1 MIVTPQKATTVIL
14 LREETSKGFEVFLV
28 RRHDDNAFMGGNYV
42 YPGGRVDPT
51 DQSPDVLSFCQ
62 GLSPERACEILG
74 HLPSSEES
82 MSYWIAGIR
91 ELFEEAGILL
101 AYGAPRASPCL
112 PQAGVLPH
120 STAPMGRHPGQNMA
134 HSSSRLASREVSC
147 CRDDSGEKIL
157 SWVNR
162 IGEEKLL
169 HYRESLHRKDLRL
182 SHLAQQEKIFLA
194 LDQLHYYA
202 HWITPEARPIR
213 FDTRFFVALHPSGQE
228 ASHDQR
234 ETTHGLWITPC
245 QALEENL
252 NGEVILSPP
261 TLKTLED
268 LSRFSSIDDVL
279 RSLQGRNTSPILP
292 VFVKLPSEIL
302 NVFPWDP
309 EYNILRKGEMPP
321 SIEHGR
327 LSEPGDNTTR
337 VVLREGRWYP
347 YCRT

>member
-1 MIVTPQKATTVIL
+1 MIVTPRKATTVVL
-14 LREETSKGFEVFLV
+14 VREETSKGFEVFLV
-28 RRHDDNAFMGGNYV
+28 RRHDDSAFMGGNYV
-42 YPGGRVDPT
+42 YPGGRVDPA
-51 DQSPDVLSFCQ
+51 DQSPGVLSFCR
-62 GLSPERACEILG
+62 GLSPEKASEILG
-74 HLPSSEES
+74 NSPPDES
-82 MSYWIAGIR
+82 IGYWIAGIR

-101 AYGAPRASPCL
+101 AY
-112 PQAGVLPH
+112 
-120 STAPMGRHPGQNMA
+120 
-134 HSSSRLASREVSC
+134 
-147 CRDDSGEKIL
+147 DSGGKIL
-157 SWVNR
+157 SWMNR
-162 IGEEKLL
+162 IGQEKLL
-169 HYRESLHRKDLRL
+169 RYRESLHRKDLSL
-182 SHLAQQEKIFLA
+182 SHLAQQEKFFLA

-202 HWITPEARPIR
+202 HWITPEARSIR

-292 VFVKLPSEIL
+292 VFAKLPSEIL

-309 EYNILRKGEMPP
+309 EYNILRKGEMPS

-327 LSEPGDNTTR
+327 LSGPGDNTTR

>member
-1 MIVTPQKATTVIL
+1 MIVTPHKATTVIL
-14 LREETSKGFEVFLV
+14 VREKTSKAFEVFLV
-28 RRHDDNAFMGGNYV
+28 RRHDDSAFMGGNYV
-42 YPGGRVDPT
+42 YPGGRVDPA
-51 DQSPDVLSFCQ
+51 DQSTDVLAFCR
-62 GLSPERACEILG
+62 GLSPEIACEILG
-74 HLPSSEES
+74 HSPPEES
-82 MSYWIAGIR
+82 MGYWVAGIR

-101 AYGAPRASPCL
+101 AYGAPLESPCL

-120 STAPMGRHPGQNMA
+120 STAPVGRHLPSRVGTGRQKMA
-134 HSSSRLASREVSC
+134 HSSSR
-147 CRDDSGEKIL
+147 CRDGSAGKIL
-157 SWVNR
+157 SWVTR
-162 IGEEKLL
+162 IGQEKLL
-169 HYRESLHRKDLRL
+169 YYRESLQGKDLSL
-182 SHLAQQEKIFLA
+182 SDLAQQERIFLA

-202 HWITPEARPIR
+202 HWITPEARSIR
-213 FDTRFFVALHPSGQE
+213 FDTRFFLALHPSGQE

-327 LSEPGDNTTR
+327 FSEPGDNTTR